1 MHQKILKLYIYII
14 SKLAHIYINKT
25 KPVVIW
31 VTGSVGKT
39 SCRMIIYQT
48 LKTILDNNIIYTSPK
63 NFNGEIGTALS
74 IFEIEKFGPN
84 PWLFVKSLG
93 IMIWKTLF
101 SRPSYDVILIEY
113 WIDHIWEMDLQ
124 LGIARPDIS
133 VWTGVDMV
141 HSSNYPNNDPSYIAA
156 EKAKLPLNTKKTVF
170 LNKNDKYCRDCI
182 SKILTDLFVFDTSD
196 GYVDKSSKIQ
206 INSNMTWSH
215 NIAYIN
221 ISTIIA
227 EILAQKFGHKDIKNS
242 YDVNY
247 DLQAGR
253 YTILEAINDN
263 IIVDSSYNGAPAS
276 MRATIKQ
283 VVDNM
288 DKISKWAKLIL
299 VLGEMRELGSLSKK
313 EHEDLIQYIYDLGV
327 ENLDKLVLVSGDMVK
342 YWSEEAKK
350 LGLNFVDYGDSLTAG
365 KWLKDYLEQNS
376 DNKYIILF
384 KSSQWQI
391 YLEEGIKYILKNKSD
406 IDKLCR
412 QDDEW
417 LKIKIRQNKLDK

>member
-48 LKTILDNNIIYTSPK
+48 LKIILGNNIIYTSPK

-93 IMIWKTLF
+93 IMIWNTLF
-101 SRPSYDVILIEY
+101 GKPSYDVILIEY

-141 HSSNYPNNDPSYIAA
+141 HSSNYPNNDPSYIAT

-170 LNKNDKYCRDCI
+170 LNKNDKYCREYT

-196 GYVDKSSKIQ
+196 GSVDKSSKIQ

-227 EILAQKFGHKDIKNS
+227 EILAQKFGYKDIKNS

-263 IIVDSSYNGAPAS
+263 IIIDSSYNGAPAS

-299 VLGEMRELGSLSKK
+299 VLWEMRELGSLSNK

-327 ENLDKLVLVSGDMVK
+327 ENLDKLVLVSGDMVI

-350 LGLNFVDYGDSLTAG
+350 LGLDFVDYGDSLTAG

-406 IDKLCR
+406 INKLCR